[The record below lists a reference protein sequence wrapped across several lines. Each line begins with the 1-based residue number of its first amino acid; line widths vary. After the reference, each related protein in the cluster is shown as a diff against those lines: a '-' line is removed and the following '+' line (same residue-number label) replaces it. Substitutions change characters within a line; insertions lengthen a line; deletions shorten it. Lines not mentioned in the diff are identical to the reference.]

1 MLSKLGGM
9 GIDSIFLEG
18 GGQLNETFLRN
29 GLIDEVYAFVA
40 PKLVGGKEAKT
51 PVEGQGFAR
60 MSEAV
65 ELKNVEVEMV
75 GKDVLIHGLIE
86 R

>member
-1 MLSKLGGM
+1 M
-9 GIDSIFLEG
+9 
-18 GGQLNETFLRN
+18 
-29 GLIDEVYAFVA
+29 
-40 PKLVGGKEAKT
+40 GGKEAKT

>member
-1 MLSKLGGM
+1 M
-9 GIDSIFLEG
+9 EG